1 MDKAKIK
8 KKMFEEKQEELFR
21 YEILEEYLKE
31 RINQGETI
39 KRNDLAK
46 VQRILTE
53 IKNILEFLK

>member
-8 KKMFEEKQEELFR
+8 RKMAEEKQEELFR

-31 RINQGETI
+31 RIEQGEII

-53 IKNILEFLK
+53 IKSILEFLK

>member
-1 MDKAKIK
+1 MA
-8 KKMFEEKQEELFR
+8 EEKQEELFR

-31 RINQGETI
+31 RIEQGEII

-53 IKNILEFLK
+53 IKSILEFLK